1 MSQIVA
7 DADLLTVP
15 EAATVLKVSPVTVS
29 RWLRQGR
36 LPAYRLGPRA
46 VRIRRADLAAVFS
59 PARERAGSTASG
71 AEPAS
76 DPALGPP
83 EGTIAVAP
91 PSWAAHALDAGSVEA
106 RLAAL
111 MAAGALR
118 EQILA
123 RRKGASLPPLDGDR
137 KRGKRS

>member
-1 MSQIVA
+1 VPEIA
-7 DADLLTVP
+7 PDADLLTVP

-59 PARERAGSTASG
+59 PARARPEQDAAPTQADPATEGTENHEPLVPLVARDERAGDATTVD
-71 AEPAS
+71 ERLR
-76 DPALGPP
+76 AL
-83 EGTIAVAP
+83 A
-91 PSWAAHALDAGSVEA
+91 
-106 RLAAL
+106 
-111 MAAGALR
+111 AAGALR

-123 RRKGASLPPLDGDR
+123 RRKGVPVPPLEADR